1 MSALRVISDDRIKIE
16 DEVNNFK
23 CTENYISMNSEQS
36 KYCIQDL
43 LQNVLKFVARP
54 SINNNVSIKVF
65 INYSGCIC

>member
-54 SINNNVSIKVF
+54 SINNNVSTKVF